1 MLTTLLSFA
10 ALAGGGPVPAGAPA
24 GPAFHAVADVTDPL
38 SHGVLGD
45 GLLSLNE
52 AIQLHN
58 GTLLWS
64 QLSAAEQSEIQLIPG
79 TGNALTI
86 AWIDIDGSSTPVITI
101 ERDLDPIVET
111 TYGLLLRGVN
121 DAPVFDFSG
130 TGITHGFRVPAN
142 SVAFQDLIFSGGPY
156 GADVTQ
162 TDVSGQIGTSFLR
175 VRVENVAQFGVRVT
189 AATAAGVG
197 RVILEDCT
205 FTNCPIAL
213 SCRETGAQRTTIFE
227 ARNIAVTGA
236 TTGFEFVLGPG
247 GTGRYTLDRLEITAS
262 GHGLHLQRPAGAD
275 RSTLLESTF
284 VQIRA
289 QHCAVLDGA
298 TTGVTQATLRMW
310 DLRAPAG
317 GTALAFGNT
326 GDTIQGDL
334 DELTLDGAVTVR
346 TGGALQPL
354 TLANLRCKNG
364 NVVLATLPNQ
374 SLSVR
379 DARFDNCQVQSQGAA
394 PIPLQGCCAVST
406 TVVGTATAPF
416 VATASHLP
424 AAGAFVQQNAPVN
437 LPQLGS
443 MSIAPE
449 TVQVGGSVAFQANL
463 PAGLFGLFVLGY
475 TDPVPTLLARP
486 LHVYSQPALT
496 FTVPGIYRAQQ
507 SYVWTLPNV
516 PWFAG
521 FDFVVQFAVVP
532 DPGMVAPWVQLPP
545 GRRFVLR

>member
-10 ALAGGGPVPAGAPA
+10 VLAGGGPLAAGAPA
-24 GPAFHAVADVTDPL
+24 APAFHAVADVTDPL

-64 QLSAAEQSEIQLIPG
+64 QLSVAEQAEIQLIPG

-111 TYGLLLRGVN
+111 TYGLLLRGFN
-121 DAPVFDFSG
+121 DPPVLDFSG
-130 TGITHGFRVPAN
+130 PGITHGLRVPAN
-142 SVAFQDLIFSGGPY
+142 SVAFQDLILSGGPY

-162 TDVSGQIGTSFLR
+162 TDAAGQIGTSFLR

-189 AATAAGVG
+189 AATAAGTG

-213 SCRETGAQRTTIFE
+213 SCSETGAQRTTIFE
-227 ARNIAVTGA
+227 ARNVVVTGA
-236 TTGFEFVLGPG
+236 TTGFEFVLGQG
-247 GTGRYTLDRLEITAS
+247 GTARYTLDRLEIAAT
-262 GHGLHLQRPAGAD
+262 GHGLRLQRPAGAD
-275 RSTLLESTF
+275 RSALLESTF

-298 TTGVTQATLRMW
+298 ATGVTQAMLRMW
-310 DLRAPAG
+310 NLRAPAG
-317 GTALAFGNT
+317 GTALAFGNV
-326 GDTIQGDL
+326 GDTIQGDF

-354 TLANLRCKNG
+354 TLANLRCRNG
-364 NVVLATLPNQ
+364 GVVLATAPGQPLAVQ
-374 SLSVR
+374 
-379 DARFDNCQVQSQGAA
+379 DTRFDACQLVTQGTA
-394 PIPLQGCCAVST
+394 PIPLQSCCAVGS
-406 TVVGTATAPF
+406 TVVGTASAPF
-416 VATASHLP
+416 VATDCHLP
-424 AAGAFVQQNAPVN
+424 AAGAFVQQAAGLN

-449 TVQVGGSVAFQANL
+449 TVLVGGSVAFQADL
-463 PAGLFGLFVLGY
+463 PAGLFGVFVLGY
-475 TDPVPTLLARP
+475 TDPVPVLLPRP

-507 SYVWTLPNV
+507 SFVWTLPNV

-521 FDFVVQFAVVP
+521 LDFVVQLAVIP

>member
-10 ALAGGGPVPAGAPA
+10 ALAGGGPVPVGAPA
-24 GPAFHAVADVTDPL
+24 APAFHAVADVTDPL

-64 QLSAAEQSEIQLIPG
+64 QLSAAEQAEIQLIPG

-111 TYGLLLRGVN
+111 TYGLLLRGFN
-121 DAPVFDFSG
+121 DAPVLDFSG
-130 TGITHGFRVPAN
+130 PGITHGLRVPAN
-142 SVAFQDLIFSGGPY
+142 SVAFQDLILSGGPY

-162 TDVSGQIGTSFLR
+162 TDAAGQIGTSFLR
-175 VRVENVAQFGVRVT
+175 VRVENAAQFGVRVT
-189 AATAAGVG
+189 AATAAGTG

-205 FTNCPIAL
+205 FTNCPVAL

-227 ARNIAVTGA
+227 ARNVVVTGA
-236 TTGFEFVLGPG
+236 TTGFEFVLGQG
-247 GTGRYTLDRLEITAS
+247 GTARYTLDRLEIAAA

-298 TTGVTQATLRMW
+298 ATGVTQATLRMW
-310 DLRAPAG
+310 NLRAPAG
-317 GTALAFGNT
+317 GTALAFGNV

-334 DELTLDGAVTVR
+334 DELTLEGAVAVR

-354 TLANLRCKNG
+354 TLANLRCRNG
-364 NVVLATLPNQ
+364 SVVLATAPGQPLTVQ
-374 SLSVR
+374 
-379 DARFDNCQVQSQGAA
+379 DTRFDNCQLTTQGTA
-394 PIPLQGCCAVST
+394 PIPLQGCCAVGS
-406 TVVGTATAPF
+406 TVVGTAAAPF
-416 VATASHLP
+416 VATACHLP
-424 AAGAFVQQNAPVN
+424 AVGAFVQQTAGLN

-443 MSIAPE
+443 MAIAPE
-449 TVQVGGSVAFQANL
+449 TVLVGGSVAFQADL
-463 PAGLFGLFVLGY
+463 PAGLFGVFVLGY
-475 TDPVPTLLARP
+475 TDPVPVLLPRP

-496 FTVPGIYRAQQ
+496 FTVPGVYRAQQ
-507 SYVWTLPNV
+507 SFLWTLPNV

-521 FDFVVQFAVVP
+521 LDFVVQLAVIP